1 MDLYSVMLVDDE
13 EAVRQAIAKKLD
25 WKEIGFQVIATAEN
39 GEEALELAEKL
50 RPDVVMTD
58 IKMPFMDGLTFCN
71 RLKESQK
78 NIKLVIFSGFD
89 EFEYAQEAIKL
100 EVEEYILKPVDSE
113 ELRSVFVKLKE
124 ELDAEI
130 NAKRNQDKFYQYY
143 LKSLPVM
150 KEQFMIGLLEGRIAD
165 ERIGEMNC
173 SYEVNLE
180 ADFYAVVVF
189 RTDTQPKG
197 EREGRK
203 QAMLNLS
210 LKQIIDENTEKDT
223 QMRSFVYLDAVVVI
237 LMLEGSA
244 HFARAVREID
254 QICKIASRLLEIN
267 VTAGIGQLVKNLED
281 VSVSYKGALDAADYR
296 VLLEP
301 NQAIYIKDIQPSI
314 NHDFFLDDNDIQ
326 KVLKS
331 VKLGQSH
338 EVRVAVADLM
348 NKFKN
353 SNISLRRFQ
362 VAMLEM
368 VTELSKLGRS
378 YHLNLEE
385 VFGGN
390 VDFYQEIVSFD
401 SLDDLE
407 DWLINI
413 CMKFRTFIRQEQVDS
428 AKLLT
433 EKAKQY
439 IEENYEESKL
449 SVEVLCSHLNV
460 SAAYFS
466 TIFKR
471 ETGESFVTYLTNV
484 RMEAALELLNNTG
497 DKTYIIARKVG
508 YTEPNY
514 FSYVFKKK
522 YGISPTKYRMSSL
535 EQNEN
540 QD

>member
-25 WKEIGFQVIATAEN
+25 WNEIGFQVIATAEN

-78 NIKLVIFSGFD
+78 NIKIIIFSGFD

-165 ERIGEMNC
+165 ERIQEMNS

-180 ADFYAVVVF
+180 SDFYAVVVF
-189 RTDTQPKG
+189 RTDTQSKS
-197 EREGRK
+197 EREGKK
-203 QAMLNLS
+203 QAILNLS
-210 LKQIIDENTEKDT
+210 LKQIIDENIEKDT
-223 QMRSFVYLDAVVVI
+223 QMHSFVYLDAVVVV

-244 HFARAVREID
+244 HFGGAVREID
-254 QICKIASRLLEIN
+254 QICRIASRLLEIN

-281 VSVSYKGALDAADYR
+281 MSVSYKGAMDAADYR

-326 KVLKS
+326 KVLKA

-338 EVRVAVADLM
+338 EVRVAVAELI

-390 VDFYQEIVSFD
+390 VDFYQEIVRFD

-413 CMKFRTFIRQEQVDS
+413 CMKFRTFIRQEQMDS
-428 AKLLT
+428 AKLLA

-439 IEENYEESKL
+439 IEEHYEESKL

-484 RMEAALELLNNTG
+484 RMEAALELLNNTR

-535 EQNEN
+535 EQNGN
-540 QD
+540 

>member
-25 WKEIGFQVIATAEN
+25 WNEIGFQVIATAEN

-78 NIKLVIFSGFD
+78 NIKIIIFSGFD

-165 ERIGEMNC
+165 ERIQEMNS

-180 ADFYAVVVF
+180 SDFYAVVVF
-189 RTDTQPKG
+189 RTDTQSKS
-197 EREGRK
+197 EREGKK
-203 QAMLNLS
+203 QAILNLS
-210 LKQIIDENTEKDT
+210 LKQIIDENIEKDT
-223 QMRSFVYLDAVVVI
+223 QMHSFVYLDAVVVI

-244 HFARAVREID
+244 HFGGAVREID
-254 QICKIASRLLEIN
+254 QICRIASRLLEIN

-281 VSVSYKGALDAADYR
+281 MSVSYKGAMDAADYR

-326 KVLKS
+326 KVLKA

-338 EVRVAVADLM
+338 EVRVAVAELI

-390 VDFYQEIVSFD
+390 VDFYQEIVRFD

-413 CMKFRTFIRQEQVDS
+413 CMKFRMFIRQEQMDS
-428 AKLLT
+428 AKLLA

-439 IEENYEESKL
+439 IEEHYEESKL

-484 RMEAALELLNNTG
+484 RMEAALELLNNTR

-535 EQNEN
+535 EQNGN
-540 QD
+540 